1 MQKDKE
7 ESEIKQKW
15 AAELKTFYDK
25 YTMVDPAKGML
36 RHEFRDAYRESEPK
50 VTDEKIEEAW
60 KHGNKDG
67 DDGLSWEEFMNLVQE
82 GEADEKEKMKQRMS
96 A

>member
-1 MQKDKE
+1 
-7 ESEIKQKW
+7 
-15 AAELKTFYDK
+15 
-25 YTMVDPAKGML
+25 
-36 RHEFRDAYRESEPK
+36 
-50 VTDEKIEEAW
+50 VTYEKIEEAW

-82 GEADEKEKMKQRMS
+82 GEADEKEKMKKRMS